1 MIRNTGLI
9 GKHKKF
15 KSGAHK
21 LLFKAVNTDLYGVEL
36 DKSILNLTCS
46 SSIQPGPRC
55 INVSSLTS
63 ESNCIK
69 LPNAVRKSSNTNCA
83 EEDNVN
89 IPIYYTGVESYKIT
103 ALLPQYYPSI
113 TTMNNRKENFTNC
126 KFASKNIWKIGESD
140 NSDSEFAIS
149 CAADVYTIGEP
160 VSKFCREINNK
171 FNNTRYKINF
181 TAKGASSGS
190 VEASIGSVF
199 TVAFTQVTGSLT
211 LEARCFG
218 RDKIWLSLGH
228 YTFNSGELTKKWH
241 VPDLT
246 WSEGLN
252 ANQIELKVASNS
264 SVNASG
270 KFDCLELN
278 KRDEK
283 GESKPITVFNNG
295 ATIIEAIS
303 IDFWWLYPK
312 GMTIKNLNSNQEWR
326 NISYFRIYRKIPGIN
341 SYSQLFVLYQDGNSR
356 ILPFPPSGIDWIPSV
371 IIYIAP
377 ETSHDHVMVKLL
389 IFFLHYSYKSIL
401 DPF

>member
-9 GKHKKF
+9 GKHKKI
-15 KSGAHK
+15 KAGAHK

-55 INVSSLTS
+55 MNVSSLTS

-171 FNNTRYKINF
+171 FNKTRYKINF
-181 TAKGASSGS
+181 TAKGTS
-190 VEASIGSVF
+190 VVQSRLPLVQFS
-199 TVAFTQVTGSLT
+199 
-211 LEARCFG
+211 
-218 RDKIWLSLGH
+218 
-228 YTFNSGELTKKWH
+228 
-241 VPDLT
+241 P
-246 WSEGLN
+246 
-252 ANQIELKVASNS
+252 
-264 SVNASG
+264 
-270 KFDCLELN
+270 
-278 KRDEK
+278 
-283 GESKPITVFNNG
+283 
-295 ATIIEAIS
+295 
-303 IDFWWLYPK
+303 
-312 GMTIKNLNSNQEWR
+312 WR
-326 NISYFRIYRKIPGIN
+326 
-341 SYSQLFVLYQDGNSR
+341 L
-356 ILPFPPSGIDWIPSV
+356 
-371 IIYIAP
+371 
-377 ETSHDHVMVKLL
+377 HKLL
-389 IFFLHYSYKSIL
+389 VV
-401 DPF
+401 

>member
-1 MIRNTGLI
+1 M
-9 GKHKKF
+9 
-15 KSGAHK
+15 
-21 LLFKAVNTDLYGVEL
+21 
-36 DKSILNLTCS
+36 
-46 SSIQPGPRC
+46 
-55 INVSSLTS
+55 
-63 ESNCIK
+63 
-69 LPNAVRKSSNTNCA
+69 
-83 EEDNVN
+83 
-89 IPIYYTGVESYKIT
+89 
-103 ALLPQYYPSI
+103 
-113 TTMNNRKENFTNC
+113 
-126 KFASKNIWKIGESD
+126 
-140 NSDSEFAIS
+140 
-149 CAADVYTIGEP
+149 
-160 VSKFCREINNK
+160 
-171 FNNTRYKINF
+171 
-181 TAKGASSGS
+181 
-190 VEASIGSVF
+190 
-199 TVAFTQVTGSLT
+199 AFTQVTGSLT

-228 YTFNSGELTKKWH
+228 YTFNSGELTKMWH

-246 WSEGLN
+246 WSEGQN

-312 GMTIKNLNSNQEWR
+312 GMTIKNLNSNQEWH

-341 SYSQLFVLYQDGNSR
+341 SYSQLLVLYQDGNSR